1 MGEDTDGS
9 SPDEKKSSKDNKVL
23 TQKASQ
29 GDDIVI
35 A

>member
-1 MGEDTDGS
+1 MDLLRTK
-9 SPDEKKSSKDNKVL
+9 KKSSKDNKVL
-23 TQKASQ
+23 TQKVSQ

>member
-1 MGEDTDGS
+1 MDLLRTK
-9 SPDEKKSSKDNKVL
+9 KKSSKDNKVL

-29 GDDIVI
+29 SDDIVI

>member
-1 MGEDTDGS
+1 MDLLRT
-9 SPDEKKSSKDNKVL
+9 KKKISKDHKVL